1 MSKPSIF
8 SKNYE
13 KEMKRRRK
21 RIFLLIIVPIL
32 GLTIF
37 LITDFNALLNKGI
50 SMKKGINNILLNK
63 SKDNIKNK
71 ENKVVE
77 VPKKTEEAVKPQVS
91 SEKPKDPQAK
101 PDVKNEVFLVLLS
114 DGQKISVEYN
124 IKGTEKNIIGVSDD
138 KDISYDIS
146 PSKKSIVIQSK
157 KNQDL
162 LYFDVNKISKDVTK
176 KEHKSSKGQIFSKE
190 ERLRKHPTY
199 LWSITPKF
207 IDEDNIVYVS
217 ELPWISEK
225 AVQYIWKVN
234 LKDNIHVQVK
244 KVSGKSVTFKNIT
257 TKGLE
262 TIIDGNVVY
271 VNSLGEVIE

>member
-13 KEMKRRRK
+13 KEMKKRRRK
-21 RIFLLIIVPIL
+21 IFLLIIVPII

-37 LITDFNALLNKGI
+37 LMTDFNSLLNKGI

-63 SKDNIKNK
+63 SKDNIKDK
-71 ENKVVE
+71 DVKVVE
-77 VPKKTEEAVKPQVS
+77 VEKKPEEAVKPQVN
-91 SEKPKDPQAK
+91 SEKPKEPSVEVAAK
-101 PDVKNEVFLVLLS
+101 EEVFTVPLS
-114 DGQKISVEYN
+114 DGQKISVEYTVN
-124 IKGTEKNIIGVSDD
+124 GTEKIIKGVSDP

-146 PSKKSIVIQSK
+146 PSKKAIVIQSK
-157 KNQDL
+157 KNQDM
-162 LYFDVNKISKDVTK
+162 LYFHVNGVSKDITK
-176 KEHKSSKGQIFSKE
+176 KVHTSTKDEKFPKE
-190 ERLRKHPTY
+190 DQLKRHPNY

-217 ELPWISEK
+217 ELPWINEK

-234 LKDNIHVQVK
+234 LKDNTHIQVK
-244 KVSGKSVTFKNIT
+244 PADGKSITFKNIT

-262 TIIDGNVVY
+262 TLIDGNTVY
-271 VNSLGEVIE
+271 VNSLGKVTK